1 VPIPCDGYYCR
12 GLVSLS
18 IAISPLWLAFYLWKE
33 HNVQVFSS
41 QVVFYMVTLHL
52 IAFGMGALVLRFAP
66 AGDGNMALFAATPI
80 ALYGFVIGAT
90 WIDLIADHLVGLLDF
105 IGILLKIPGPI
116 IGLTILA
123 WGNSV
128 ADLSANVAM
137 ARKGLANMA
146 MTACFAGPVFNILI
160 GMGIGFSALASQSG
174 VTKIEVALDASVIT
188 GFVFVML
195 NCSAILAVGIF
206 IGKGRIP
213 KQHGYLAL
221 VLYILYVGSSIG
233 LQYT

>member
-1 VPIPCDGYYCR
+1 MAV
-12 GLVSLS
+12 
-18 IAISPLWLAFYLWKE
+18 SPLWLAFYLWIE
-33 HNVQVFSS
+33 HGVKIFSLDAM
-41 QVVFYMVTLHL
+41 FYMSVFWAVVLV
-52 IAFGMGALVLRFAP
+52 MSALVLRFAP

-80 ALYGFVIGAT
+80 ALYGFIIGAT
-90 WIDLIADHLVGLLDF
+90 WIDAIADHLVAMLDF
-105 IGILLKIPGPI
+105 IGILLRIPGPV

-160 GMGIGFSALASQSG
+160 GLGLGFSSLAAKEGKTEIDVQLS
-174 VTKIEVALDASVIT
+174 ASVVT
-188 GFVFVML
+188 GCVFVL
-195 NCSAILAVGIF
+195 VNCSAILLVGIF
-206 IGKGRIP
+206 LGQGRIP

-221 VLYILYVGSSIG
+221 TLYALYVVSSIV
-233 LQYT
+233 LQYM